1 MEEQRQE
8 RWRFI
13 QHPDMP
19 VKNNTEKGEVNM
31 REHGAV
37 YIPDDEYLERVKR
50 AAKIFQASGRYLKDA
65 VLRFLRQEMR
75 H

>member
-1 MEEQRQE
+1 
-8 RWRFI
+8 
-13 QHPDMP
+13 
-19 VKNNTEKGEVNM
+19 M

-50 AAKIFQASGRYLKDA
+50 AAKILQREGLDASSIQMNLTTQMQDIFQASGRYLKDV

>member
-1 MEEQRQE
+1 
-8 RWRFI
+8 
-13 QHPDMP
+13 MP

-50 AAKIFQASGRYLKDA
+50 AAKILQREGLDALIVNSNESDYANARYFRLLA
-65 VLRFLRQEMR
+65 VI
-75 H
+75 